1 MTIQL
6 NILGGDTFKSKGNI
20 MKQLLLAL
28 AILTAFPAMA
38 QTAVST
44 PAAATIPALATVSPN
59 ATAALASA
67 TTNRIFIDQSGD
79 NPNVNMTQNGSG
91 NKAGSASRPVYLRGI
106 DQKVITNQAGSSNE
120 INLELV
126 NDTTGSGKGITATI
140 QQIGDSNKVDAACG
154 YGTASTGGTAL
165 TGCNAADLNWKFT
178 GNSNELQ
185 FRGTGADL
193 KSAIDVSG
201 NLNKFYI
208 DAIGDK
214 HSQTIKVSG
223 DTNEFNINQRST
235 GAAGSSIWVDVNGGG
250 NKITTSQTGNID
262 SVINIK
268 SVSTNGIFNITQK
281 N

>member
-1 MTIQL
+1 
-6 NILGGDTFKSKGNI
+6 
-20 MKQLLLAL
+20 MKQILLAL

-38 QTAVST
+38 QTAV
-44 PAAATIPALATVSPN
+44 AAPSALTIASMATVSPN
-59 ATAALASA
+59 ATAALAIA

-79 NPNVNMTQNGSG
+79 NPNVNMTQDGTG
-91 NKAGSASRPVYLRGI
+91 NKAGSANRPVYLRGI
-106 DQKVITNQAGSSNE
+106 DQVIVTRQIGASNE

-126 NDTTGSGKGITATI
+126 NDTTGTGKGVKATI

-154 YGTASTGGTAL
+154 YGTASTGATAL

-178 GNSNELQ
+178 GDSNELQ

-193 KSAIDVSG
+193 KSAVEVSG
-201 NLNKFYI
+201 DTNKFYI

-214 HSQTIKVSG
+214 HSQTIKVAG

-235 GAAGSSIWVDVNGGG
+235 GVAGSSIWIDVSG
-250 NKITTSQTGNID
+250 NSNKFNLSQTGTID

-268 SVSTNGIFNITQK
+268 SVSNTGIFNITQK